1 MNAKGWYVCLKKQ
14 QNTQDGSTDY
24 MVTKHYHQVADVFDE
39 HLSGVFWQKQN
50 PTVWQCQGWYAKAW
64 VIYGRTLKAVKE
76 IVRICRNK
84 NLLKDYLTERETEVE
99 GIMLT
104 LFNQERVFDIEKK

>member
-1 MNAKGWYVCLKKQ
+1 MF
-14 QNTQDGSTDY
+14 TD
-24 MVTKHYHQVADVFDE
+24 TIKLH
-39 HLSGVFWQKQN
+39 
-50 PTVWQCQGWYAKAW
+50 
-64 VIYGRTLKAVKE
+64 GRTLKAVKE

-104 LFNQERVFDIEKK
+104 LFNQEHVFDIEKIDY